1 MLCMACMS
9 YCVNRGAAAGYLC
22 VSQACTTFSLLTSR
36 LLTVAAA
43 AAAVPQVG
51 SDFAAAADSYVRRY
65 LLRGIPSLF
74 SDLKP
79 LYADSAKAA
88 ALQQLFEGYAAALRS
103 SGSLPGLL
111 QPAANSSSNGPLRQ
125 QQPANG
131 SSSSGSGEDN
141 PLTWVLH
148 YLAQH
153 YDRLGDAESA
163 LRLNDEAL
171 QLAPEVIELLLAR
184 ARILKHTGGL
194 VITHRCQ

>member
-1 MLCMACMS
+1 M
-9 YCVNRGAAAGYLC
+9 
-22 VSQACTTFSLLTSR
+22 Q
-36 LLTVAAA
+36 VAA
-43 AAAVPQVG
+43 
-51 SDFAAAADSYVRRY
+51 DFAAAADSYVRRY

-88 ALQQLFEGYAAALRS
+88 ALQQLFDSYAASLRS
-103 SGSLPGLL
+103 SGSLPALIR
-111 QPAANSSSNGPLRQ
+111 QANSTSSSNGPLQQ

-131 SSSSGSGEDN
+131 SSSSSSSSGEDN

-153 YDRLGDAESA
+153 YDRLGDCEAA
-163 LRLNDEAL
+163 LKLNAEAL
-171 QLAPEVIELLLAR
+171 ELAPGVIELLLAR

-194 VITHRCQ
+194 HLFSAVWCYGH